1 MTRTE
6 IERAVVRATGE
17 TRATI
22 RRYGFALVPE
32 EPDLPTDPTLVLDC
46 PGCGAR
52 LDPTSAS
59 TGVFKFIECR
69 HCDAVY
75 PFAVDEIYVADGS
88 NAGRA
93 ACA

>member
-6 IERAVVRATGE
+6 VERALVRATGE

-32 EPDLPTDPTLVLDC
+32 EPDLPTDPSLVVDC
-46 PGCGAR
+46 PGCGAP
-52 LDPTSAS
+52 LDAASVS

-69 HCDAVY
+69 RCDAVY
-75 PFAVDEIYVADGS
+75 PFAVDEIYVADDSHG
-88 NAGRA
+88 AHA